1 MITAGSAAPIDD
13 RGLGG
18 MRAYIVFSGTGP
30 ILILTTYPAL
40 TDERLVGKLAQKGI
54 VKFIAY
60 EVSVE
65 RVRAIYGVPFEVI
78 AADLEAVEDLRVLD
92 FNGHH
97 IFSRF
102 PFSEFGEP
110 IKVGESGAIDA

>member
-1 MITAGSAAPIDD
+1 
-13 RGLGG
+13 

-30 ILILTTYPAL
+30 ILVLTTYPEL
-40 TDERLVGKLAQKGI
+40 TDDRLVGKFAHKGI

-60 EVSVE
+60 EVPLE
-65 RVRAIYGVPFEVI
+65 RVRQIYGVPYEVI
-78 AADLEAVEDLRVLD
+78 AEDLEHTEDLRVLD

-102 PFSEFGEP
+102 SFAELGDP
-110 IKVGESGAIDA
+110 IMCGD

>member
-1 MITAGSAAPIDD
+1 
-13 RGLGG
+13 

-30 ILILTTYPAL
+30 ILVLTTYPEL
-40 TDERLVGKLAQKGI
+40 TDERLVGKLAHKGI

-60 EVSVE
+60 EVPLE
-65 RVRAIYGVPFEVI
+65 RVRSIYGVPYEVI
-78 AADLEAVEDLRVLD
+78 ADDLENTEDLRVLD

-102 PFSEFGEP
+102 AFNDLSDP
-110 IKVGESGAIDA
+110 IMWGD

>member
-1 MITAGSAAPIDD
+1 
-13 RGLGG
+13 

-30 ILILTTYPAL
+30 ILVLTTYPEL
-40 TDERLVGKLAQKGI
+40 TDSRLVAKLSHKGI

-60 EVSVE
+60 EVPID
-65 RVRAIYGVPFEVI
+65 RVKAIYGVPYEVI
-78 AADLEAVEDLRVLD
+78 AADLEHTEDLRVLD

-102 PFSEFGEP
+102 SFVDLGEP
-110 IKVGESGAIDA
+110 IKCGD